1 MSCPKLVKINRTP
14 VLYIHQYGNQKSSL
28 KIQYS
33 TNDFLAAKFEKW
45 AHIWCQLI
53 TKSDLIADINFRKR
67 NSTTKITLTLNMQIW
82 KYENLFVSQIQDSQ
96 LRNNWLYHQWYHSF
110 WDENTY
116 YRIQHPSLR
125 LVEIFRVLRGIFQMR
140 LLRLKVLLNILCL

>member
-1 MSCPKLVKINRTP
+1 MDDRQPIRF
-14 VLYIHQYGNQKSSL
+14 QKFYNL
-28 KIQYS
+28 RRA
-33 TNDFLAAKFEKW
+33 NDADWLSRAAKFKKW